1 MPEAADADDADGG
14 ADEGRYLY
22 CVVDVSDESG
32 VETGTALGESG
43 VDGEDPYLVVEDG
56 LGAVVQER
64 STAYTSTD
72 ETTVK
77 RWLLQH
83 QGVVD
88 AAHERFGTPLP
99 VRFDTILRGDDGRVA
114 AWLERE
120 TSTLRPA
127 LERFAGRNEYRIEMS
142 GDSDE
147 FASDAASEDDRL
159 DELQSERDE
168 ADSGTAF
175 LKSKQIDQ
183 RERSLAAERWQETAT
198 ALRGTVE
205 RHAVDTQDIDRSAS
219 SLEDAAEADDADF
232 ESAVALLA
240 DEEAAEAIGEELDE
254 IAARPGIEIRY
265 TGPWPPYTF
274 APTLGAEE

>member
-1 MPEAADADDADGG
+1 MPEDEPDAGDAGT
-14 ADEGRYLY
+14 DEGRYLY
-22 CVVDVSDESG
+22 CVVDVSEVSG
-32 VETGTALGESG
+32 VETGTALDESG
-43 VDGEDPYLVVEDG
+43 VDGEVPYLVVEDG

-64 STAYTSTD
+64 SMAYTSTD

-99 VRFDTILRGDDGRVA
+99 VRFDTILRGDDGQVA
-114 AWLERE
+114 AWLGRE
-120 TSTLRPA
+120 ASTLRPA
-127 LERFAGRNEYRIEMS
+127 LERFAGHNEYRVEMS

-147 FASDAASEDDRL
+147 FASDAASSDDRL

-183 RERSLAAERWQETAT
+183 RERSLAADRWQETA
-198 ALRGTVE
+198 ASLRETVE
-205 RHAVDTQDIDRSAS
+205 RYAVDLQDIDRSVS
-219 SLEDAAEADDADF
+219 SLEDADGGDDADF

-240 DEEAAEAIGEELDE
+240 DEEAAEALGEELDE